1 MSQTI
6 QAAASPEK
14 RLFISLLTRDIPL
27 IAAFLDLVDNS
38 VNAAVE
44 PTAERLRNAPGYQEL
59 YQDQSIKR
67 GVDIRLRLSSK
78 EVTIS
83 DTAGGISATDA
94 ENHVFRFGRATEA
107 THVRD
112 RLSVYGIGLKRAMF
126 KLGRVI
132 KIRSDHVQGGFR
144 RNVDVDKWTLYP
156 HPPLNLSLT

>member
-1 MSQTI
+1 
-6 QAAASPEK
+6 
-14 RLFISLLTRDIPL
+14 
-27 IAAFLDLVDNS
+27 
-38 VNAAVE
+38 
-44 PTAERLRNAPGYQEL
+44 RNAPGYQEL
-59 YQDQSIKR
+59 YQDQSIKP

-132 KIRSDHVQGGFR
+132 KIRSGHVQGGFDL
-144 RNVDVDKWTLYP
+144 NVDVDKWELDPNQPWTFPITKRAPVPATDCGTTIEITRL
-156 HPPLNLSLT
+156 HEDAVRRLSDGVFAGQLRDRIART